1 VTFNPDAATVLDVV
15 AACRATE
22 DVFRRYDAAAGCR
35 ILCQALFETI
45 SGLAARF
52 GLDRQAL
59 LADLQAVI
67 AREGK

>member
-1 VTFNPDAATVLDVV
+1 MLDVV

-22 DVFRRYDAAAGCR
+22 DVFRRYDDTAGCC

-52 GLDRQAL
+52 GLDWHAL
-59 LADLQAVI
+59 LTDLKTVI
-67 AREGK
+67 AKEK